1 MGRNIK
7 STHSGPG
14 GGATE
19 DYFIYFMNKGELVS
33 LSPTLS
39 IFWIPLIA
47 YTINTI
53 LLEAMDEHK
62 SYRGSKCVGIQQYFV
77 SRI

>member
-39 IFWIPLIA
+39 IFCILPLIA
-47 YTINTI
+47 CTINTI
-53 LLEAMDEHK
+53 LLEASINHI
-62 SYRGSKCVGIQQYFV
+62 GGQNV
-77 SRI
+77 SVFSNIL